1 MHVSKVARH
10 PPDAQHDL
18 CRAVPTQVTG
28 TAPPED
34 DHHASALHPCSEE
47 GTLSPSTVRSQRSAI
62 LTCVSAMSIADA
74 SASDGRGSEPRLD
87 CDYGRAADGAT
98 VRPAMM
104 QPCGGPLKQAHDH
117 EEVLCTPT
125 LRALLCWPTLTRG
138 PRSLHCQPGLQE
150 ACSLA
155 SCIQAYSGAPS
166 V

>member
-28 TAPPED
+28 NAPPKAD

-98 VRPAMM
+98 VRPAMV

-117 EEVLCTPT
+117 EEVLPA
-125 LRALLCWPTLTRG
+125 LRLSEPNY
-138 PRSLHCQPGLQE
+138 P
-150 ACSLA
+150 
-155 SCIQAYSGAPS
+155 
-166 V
+166 

>member
-98 VRPAMM
+98 VRPAMV

-117 EEVLCTPT
+117 EEVL
-125 LRALLCWPTLTRG
+125 WPTLTRG